1 MFKRRCGELYLY
13 LNQPLFIVELMQ
25 EIYVKLFLTYLQFQL
40 VDVETSK
47 QPVNEAYMQFMPSY
61 IVSLAAAKY
70 GKKVAVLDYVSP
82 STQGKKVGCRFHF
95 GFNLDGP
102 RVSLQAGHQAI

>member
-1 MFKRRCGELYLY
+1 
-13 LNQPLFIVELMQ
+13 
-25 EIYVKLFLTYLQFQL
+25 
-40 VDVETSK
+40 
-47 QPVNEAYMQFMPSY
+47 MPSY